1 MWGKIRNVLGI
12 LLIVAGVSL
21 IGVTIW
27 MKYDTYRQQQAVLD
41 SFRNLQFDVPEGEKK
56 DADVLEEENTK
67 ENTKENS
74 DEKNKA
80 DKVEVEKDKKPEKA
94 QLEEG
99 KGIGILN
106 IPKINLEIGIIE
118 GVSYEDIKYV
128 VGHFPGS
135 PMPGEKGNF
144 SIAGHRI
151 SYYGQAF
158 KDIDKLEKGDKVK
171 VTYNGKDYTYEI
183 TDMYEVTPNETE
195 ALNPTKDATI
205 TIVTC
210 TTDAKNR
217 VIVKGKLVE

>member
-41 SFRNLQFDVPEGEKK
+41 SFRNLQFDVPEGENK
-56 DADVLEEENTK
+56 DKEVLKEED
-67 ENTKENS
+67 TKENS
-74 DEKNKA
+74 NKA
-80 DKVEVEKDKKPEKA
+80 EKVEVEKEKKPEKA

-151 SYYGQAF
+151 SYFGQAF

-171 VTYNGKDYTYEI
+171 VTYNGKEYTYEI

>member
-12 LLIVAGVSL
+12 LLIVAGISL

-41 SFRNLQFDVPEGEKK
+41 SFRNLQFDVPEGENK
-56 DADVLEEENTK
+56 DRETLEED
-67 ENTKENS
+67 TKENS

-80 DKVEVEKDKKPEKA
+80 DKGEVEKDKKPEKA

-99 KGIGILN
+99 KGIAILN

-118 GVSYEDIKYV
+118 GVRYEDIKYV

-151 SYYGQAF
+151 SYFGQAF

-171 VTYNGKDYTYEI
+171 VTYNGKEYTYEV
-183 TDMYEVTPNETE
+183 TDMYEVTPDETE

>member
-1 MWGKIRNVLGI
+1 MWGKIRNILGI
-12 LLIVAGVSL
+12 LLIVAGISL

-41 SFRNLQFDVPEGEKK
+41 SFRNLQFDVPEGENK
-56 DADVLEEENTK
+56 DTEALKEED
-67 ENTKENS
+67 TKENS
-74 DEKNKA
+74 NKA
-80 DKVEVEKDKKPEKA
+80 EKVEVEKEKKPEKA

-144 SIAGHRI
+144 AIAGHRI
-151 SYYGQAF
+151 SYFGQAF

-171 VTYNGKDYTYEI
+171 VTYNGKEYTYEV

>member
-41 SFRNLQFDVPEGEKK
+41 SFRNLQFDVPEGENK
-56 DADVLEEENTK
+56 DRETLEED
-67 ENTKENS
+67 TKENS

-80 DKVEVEKDKKPEKA
+80 DKGGVEKDKKPEKA

-99 KGIGILN
+99 KGIAILN

-118 GVSYEDIKYV
+118 GVRYEDIKYV

-151 SYYGQAF
+151 SYFGQAF

-171 VTYNGKDYTYEI
+171 VTYNGKEYTYKV
-183 TDMYEVTPNETE
+183 TDMYEVTPDETE

>member
-56 DADVLEEENTK
+56 DADV
-67 ENTKENS
+67 
-74 DEKNKA
+74 
-80 DKVEVEKDKKPEKA
+80 VEVEKDKKPEKA

-151 SYYGQAF
+151 SYFGQAF

-171 VTYNGKDYTYEI
+171 VTYNGKEYTYEI

>member
-41 SFRNLQFDVPEGEKK
+41 SFRNLQFDVPEGENK
-56 DADVLEEENTK
+56 DRETLEED
-67 ENTKENS
+67 TKENS

-80 DKVEVEKDKKPEKA
+80 DKGEVEKDKKPEKA

-99 KGIGILN
+99 KGIAILN

-118 GVSYEDIKYV
+118 GVRYEDIKYV

-151 SYYGQAF
+151 SYFGQAF

-171 VTYNGKDYTYEI
+171 VTYNGKEYTYEV
-183 TDMYEVTPNETE
+183 TDMYEVTPDETE

>member
-1 MWGKIRNVLGI
+1 MWGKFRNVLGVI
-12 LLIVAGVSL
+12 LIVVGVSL

-41 SFRNLQFDVPEGEKK
+41 SFRNLQFDVPEGE
-56 DADVLEEENTK
+56 
-67 ENTKENS
+67 
-74 DEKNKA
+74 
-80 DKVEVEKDKKPEKA
+80 VEKDKKPEKA
-94 QLEEG
+94 QLEDG
-99 KGIGILN
+99 KGIGILD

-151 SYYGQAF
+151 SYFGQAF

-171 VTYNGKDYTYEI
+171 VTYNGKEYTYEV

>member
-1 MWGKIRNVLGI
+1 MKRIK
-12 LLIVAGVSL
+12 LI
-21 IGVTIW
+21 
-27 MKYDTYRQQQAVLD
+27 
-41 SFRNLQFDVPEGEKK
+41 
-56 DADVLEEENTK
+56 
-67 ENTKENS
+67 
-74 DEKNKA
+74 
-80 DKVEVEKDKKPEKA
+80 EKA

-151 SYYGQAF
+151 SYFGQAF

-171 VTYNGKDYTYEI
+171 VTYNGKEYTYEI

>member
-41 SFRNLQFDVPEGEKK
+41 SFRNLQFDVPEGENK
-56 DADVLEEENTK
+56 DTEALKEED
-67 ENTKENS
+67 TKENS
-74 DEKNKA
+74 NKA
-80 DKVEVEKDKKPEKA
+80 EKVEVEKDKKPEKA

-151 SYYGQAF
+151 SYFGQAF

-171 VTYNGKDYTYEI
+171 VTYNGKEYTYEV

>member
-1 MWGKIRNVLGI
+1 MWGKIRNILGI
-12 LLIVAGVSL
+12 LLIVAGISL

-41 SFRNLQFDVPEGEKK
+41 SFRNLQFDVPEGENK
-56 DADVLEEENTK
+56 DTEALKEED
-67 ENTKENS
+67 TKENS
-74 DEKNKA
+74 NKA
-80 DKVEVEKDKKPEKA
+80 ENVEGEKEKKPEKA

-135 PMPGEKGNF
+135 QMPGEKGNF

-151 SYYGQAF
+151 SYFGQAF

-171 VTYNGKDYTYEI
+171 VTYNGREYTYEV

>member
-1 MWGKIRNVLGI
+1 MWGKIRNILGI
-12 LLIVAGVSL
+12 LLIVAGISL

-41 SFRNLQFDVPEGEKK
+41 SFRNLQFDVPEGENK
-56 DADVLEEENTK
+56 DTEALKEED
-67 ENTKENS
+67 TKENS
-74 DEKNKA
+74 NKA
-80 DKVEVEKDKKPEKA
+80 EKVEVEKEKKPEKA

-151 SYYGQAF
+151 SYFGQAF

-171 VTYNGKDYTYEI
+171 VTYNGKEYTYEV
-183 TDMYEVTPNETE
+183 TDMYEVTPNETD

>member
-1 MWGKIRNVLGI
+1 MWGKIRNILGI
-12 LLIVAGVSL
+12 LLIVAGISL

-41 SFRNLQFDVPEGEKK
+41 SFRNLQFDVPEGENK
-56 DADVLEEENTK
+56 DTEALKEED
-67 ENTKENS
+67 TKENS
-74 DEKNKA
+74 NKA
-80 DKVEVEKDKKPEKA
+80 ENVEVEKEKKPEKA

-151 SYYGQAF
+151 SYFGQAF

-171 VTYNGKDYTYEI
+171 VTYNGKEYTYEV

>member
-1 MWGKIRNVLGI
+1 MWGKIRNILGI
-12 LLIVAGVSL
+12 LLIVAGISL

-27 MKYDTYRQQQAVLD
+27 MKYDTYRQQKAVLD
-41 SFRNLQFDVPEGEKK
+41 SFRNLQFDVPEGENK
-56 DADVLEEENTK
+56 DTEALK
-67 ENTKENS
+67 EDTKENS
-74 DEKNKA
+74 NKA
-80 DKVEVEKDKKPEKA
+80 EKVEVEKDKKPEKA

-151 SYYGQAF
+151 SYFGQAF

-171 VTYNGKDYTYEI
+171 VTYNGKEYTYEV

>member
-1 MWGKIRNVLGI
+1 MWGKIRNILGI
-12 LLIVAGVSL
+12 LLIVAGISL

-41 SFRNLQFDVPEGEKK
+41 SFRNLQFDVPEGENK
-56 DADVLEEENTK
+56 DTEALKEEDN
-67 ENTKENS
+67 KENS
-74 DEKNKA
+74 NKA
-80 DKVEVEKDKKPEKA
+80 EKVEVEKDKKPEKA

-151 SYYGQAF
+151 SYFGQAF

-171 VTYNGKDYTYEI
+171 VTYNGKEYTYEV

>member
-41 SFRNLQFDVPEGEKK
+41 SFRNLQFDVPEGENK
-56 DADVLEEENTK
+56 DTEALK
-67 ENTKENS
+67 EDNKENS
-74 DEKNKA
+74 NKA
-80 DKVEVEKDKKPEKA
+80 EKVEVEKDKKPEKA

-151 SYYGQAF
+151 SYFGQAF

-171 VTYNGKDYTYEI
+171 VTYNGKEYTYEV

>member
-1 MWGKIRNVLGI
+1 MWGKIRNILGI
-12 LLIVAGVSL
+12 LLIVAGISL

-41 SFRNLQFDVPEGEKK
+41 SFRNLQFDVPEGENK
-56 DADVLEEENTK
+56 DTEALK
-67 ENTKENS
+67 EDTKENS
-74 DEKNKA
+74 NKA
-80 DKVEVEKDKKPEKA
+80 EKVEVEKDKKPEKA

-151 SYYGQAF
+151 SYFGQAF

-171 VTYNGKDYTYEI
+171 VTYNGKEYTYEV

>member
-1 MWGKIRNVLGI
+1 MWGKIRNILGI
-12 LLIVAGVSL
+12 LLIVAGISL

-41 SFRNLQFDVPEGEKK
+41 SFRNLQFDVPEGKNK
-56 DADVLEEENTK
+56 DTEALKEED
-67 ENTKENS
+67 TKENS
-74 DEKNKA
+74 NKA
-80 DKVEVEKDKKPEKA
+80 EKVEVEKDKKPEKA

-128 VGHFPGS
+128 VGHFPRS

-151 SYYGQAF
+151 SYFGQAF

-171 VTYNGKDYTYEI
+171 VTYNGKEYTYEV

>member
-1 MWGKIRNVLGI
+1 MWGKFRNILGI
-12 LLIVAGVSL
+12 LLIVAGISL

-41 SFRNLQFDVPEGEKK
+41 SFRNLQFDVPEGENK
-56 DADVLEEENTK
+56 DKEVLKEED
-67 ENTKENS
+67 TKENS
-74 DEKNKA
+74 NKA
-80 DKVEVEKDKKPEKA
+80 EKVEVEKDKKPEKA

-151 SYYGQAF
+151 SYFGQAF

-171 VTYNGKDYTYEI
+171 VTYNGKEYTYEV

>member
-41 SFRNLQFDVPEGEKK
+41 SFRNLQFDVLEGENK
-56 DADVLEEENTK
+56 DRETLEED
-67 ENTKENS
+67 TKENS

-80 DKVEVEKDKKPEKA
+80 DKGEVEKDKKPEKA

-99 KGIGILN
+99 KGIAILN

-118 GVSYEDIKYV
+118 GVRYEDIKYV

-151 SYYGQAF
+151 SYFGQAF

-171 VTYNGKDYTYEI
+171 VTYNGKEYTYEV
-183 TDMYEVTPNETE
+183 TDMYEVTPDETE

>member
-1 MWGKIRNVLGI
+1 MWGKIRNILGI
-12 LLIVAGVSL
+12 LLIVAGISL

-41 SFRNLQFDVPEGEKK
+41 SFRNLQFDVPEGENK
-56 DADVLEEENTK
+56 DTEALKEED
-67 ENTKENS
+67 TKENS
-74 DEKNKA
+74 NKDE
-80 DKVEVEKDKKPEKA
+80 KVEVEKDKKPEKA

-151 SYYGQAF
+151 SYFGQAF

-171 VTYNGKDYTYEI
+171 VTYNGKEYTYEV

>member
-1 MWGKIRNVLGI
+1 MWGKIRNILGI
-12 LLIVAGVSL
+12 LLIVAGISL

-41 SFRNLQFDVPEGEKK
+41 SFRNLQFDVPEGENK
-56 DADVLEEENTK
+56 DTEALKEED
-67 ENTKENS
+67 TKENS
-74 DEKNKA
+74 NKA
-80 DKVEVEKDKKPEKA
+80 EKVEVEKEKKPEKA

-151 SYYGQAF
+151 SYFGQAF

-171 VTYNGKDYTYEI
+171 VTYNGKEYTYEV

>member
-1 MWGKIRNVLGI
+1 MWGKIRNILGI
-12 LLIVAGVSL
+12 LLIVAGISL

-41 SFRNLQFDVPEGEKK
+41 SFRNLQFDVPEGENK
-56 DADVLEEENTK
+56 DTESLKEEDN
-67 ENTKENS
+67 KENS
-74 DEKNKA
+74 NKA
-80 DKVEVEKDKKPEKA
+80 EKVEVEKEKKPEKA

-151 SYYGQAF
+151 SYFGQAF

-171 VTYNGKDYTYEI
+171 VTYNGKEYTYEV

>member
-1 MWGKIRNVLGI
+1 MWGKIRNILGI
-12 LLIVAGVSL
+12 LLIVAGISL

-41 SFRNLQFDVPEGEKK
+41 SFRNLQFDVPEGENK
-56 DADVLEEENTK
+56 DMEALKEED
-67 ENTKENS
+67 TKENS
-74 DEKNKA
+74 NKA
-80 DKVEVEKDKKPEKA
+80 EKVEVEKDKKPEKA

-151 SYYGQAF
+151 SYFGQAF

-171 VTYNGKDYTYEI
+171 VTYNGKEYTYEV

-195 ALNPTKDATI
+195 ALNQTKDATI

>member
-41 SFRNLQFDVPEGEKK
+41 SFRNLQFDVPEGENK
-56 DADVLEEENTK
+56 DTEALK
-67 ENTKENS
+67 EDTKENS
-74 DEKNKA
+74 NKDE
-80 DKVEVEKDKKPEKA
+80 KVEVEKDKKPEKA

-151 SYYGQAF
+151 SYFGQAF

-171 VTYNGKDYTYEI
+171 VTYNGKEYTYEV

>member
-41 SFRNLQFDVPEGEKK
+41 SFRNLQFDVPEGENK
-56 DADVLEEENTK
+56 DKEALKEED
-67 ENTKENS
+67 TKENS
-74 DEKNKA
+74 NKA
-80 DKVEVEKDKKPEKA
+80 EKVEVEKDKKPEKA

-151 SYYGQAF
+151 SYFGQAF

-171 VTYNGKDYTYEI
+171 VTYNGKEYTYEV

>member
-1 MWGKIRNVLGI
+1 MWGKIRNILGI
-12 LLIVAGVSL
+12 LLIVAGISL

-41 SFRNLQFDVPEGEKK
+41 SFRNLQFDVPEGENK
-56 DADVLEEENTK
+56 DKEVLKEED
-67 ENTKENS
+67 TKENS
-74 DEKNKA
+74 NKA
-80 DKVEVEKDKKPEKA
+80 EKVEVEKDKKPEKA

-151 SYYGQAF
+151 SYFGQAF

-171 VTYNGKDYTYEI
+171 VTYNGKEYTYEV

>member
-1 MWGKIRNVLGI
+1 MWGKIRNILGI
-12 LLIVAGVSL
+12 LLIVAGISL

-41 SFRNLQFDVPEGEKK
+41 SFRNLQFDVPEGENK
-56 DADVLEEENTK
+56 DTESLKEEDN
-67 ENTKENS
+67 KENS
-74 DEKNKA
+74 NKA
-80 DKVEVEKDKKPEKA
+80 EKVEVEKEKKPEKA

-128 VGHFPGS
+128 VGHFPGA

-151 SYYGQAF
+151 SYFGQAF

-171 VTYNGKDYTYEI
+171 VTYNGKEYTYEV

>member
-1 MWGKIRNVLGI
+1 MWGKFRNILGI
-12 LLIVAGVSL
+12 LLIVAGISL

-41 SFRNLQFDVPEGEKK
+41 SFRNLQFDVPEGENK
-56 DADVLEEENTK
+56 DTEALK
-67 ENTKENS
+67 EDTKENS
-74 DEKNKA
+74 NKA
-80 DKVEVEKDKKPEKA
+80 EKVEVEKDKKPEKA

-151 SYYGQAF
+151 SYFGQAF

-171 VTYNGKDYTYEI
+171 VTYNGKEYTYEV

>member
-1 MWGKIRNVLGI
+1 MWGKIRNILGI
-12 LLIVAGVSL
+12 LLIVAGISL

-41 SFRNLQFDVPEGEKK
+41 SFRNLQFDVPEGENK
-56 DADVLEEENTK
+56 DKEVLKEED
-67 ENTKENS
+67 TKENS
-74 DEKNKA
+74 NKA
-80 DKVEVEKDKKPEKA
+80 EKVEVEKEKKPEKA

-128 VGHFPGS
+128 VGHFPGA

-151 SYYGQAF
+151 SYFGQAF

-171 VTYNGKDYTYEI
+171 VTYNGKEYTYEV

>member
-41 SFRNLQFDVPEGEKK
+41 SFRNLQFDVPEGENK
-56 DADVLEEENTK
+56 DRETLEED
-67 ENTKENS
+67 TKENS

-80 DKVEVEKDKKPEKA
+80 DKGEVEKDKKPEKA

-99 KGIGILN
+99 KGIAILN

-118 GVSYEDIKYV
+118 GVRYEDIKYV

-151 SYYGQAF
+151 SYFGQAF
-158 KDIDKLEKGDKVK
+158 KDIDKLEKGNKVK
-171 VTYNGKDYTYEI
+171 VTYNGKEYTYEV
-183 TDMYEVTPNETE
+183 TNMYEVTPDETE

>member
-1 MWGKIRNVLGI
+1 MERVNWEVWGKIRNVLGI

-41 SFRNLQFDVPEGEKK
+41 SFRNLQFDVPEGENK
-56 DADVLEEENTK
+56 DTEALKEED
-67 ENTKENS
+67 TKENS
-74 DEKNKA
+74 NKA
-80 DKVEVEKDKKPEKA
+80 EKVEVEKDKKPEKA

-106 IPKINLEIGIIE
+106 IPKINWEIGIIE

-151 SYYGQAF
+151 SYFGQAF

-171 VTYNGKDYTYEI
+171 VTYNGKEYTYEV

-195 ALNPTKDATI
+195 AVNPTKDATI

>member
-1 MWGKIRNVLGI
+1 MWGKIRNILGI
-12 LLIVAGVSL
+12 LLIVAGISL

-41 SFRNLQFDVPEGEKK
+41 SFRNLQFDVPEGENK
-56 DADVLEEENTK
+56 DMEALKEEDN
-67 ENTKENS
+67 KENS
-74 DEKNKA
+74 NKA
-80 DKVEVEKDKKPEKA
+80 EKVEVEKEKKPEKA

-151 SYYGQAF
+151 SYFGQAF

-171 VTYNGKDYTYEI
+171 VTYNGKEYTYEV

>member
-1 MWGKIRNVLGI
+1 MWGKIRNILGI
-12 LLIVAGVSL
+12 LLIVAGISL

-41 SFRNLQFDVPEGEKK
+41 SFRNLQFDVPEGENK
-56 DADVLEEENTK
+56 DK
-67 ENTKENS
+67 EALKEDTKENS
-74 DEKNKA
+74 NKA
-80 DKVEVEKDKKPEKA
+80 EKVEVEKDKKPEKA

-151 SYYGQAF
+151 SYFGQAF

-171 VTYNGKDYTYEI
+171 VTYNGKEYTYEV

>member
-1 MWGKIRNVLGI
+1 MWGKIRNILGI
-12 LLIVAGVSL
+12 LLIVAGISL

-41 SFRNLQFDVPEGEKK
+41 SFRNLQFDVPEGENK
-56 DADVLEEENTK
+56 DTEALKEED
-67 ENTKENS
+67 TKENS
-74 DEKNKA
+74 NKA
-80 DKVEVEKDKKPEKA
+80 EKVEVEKDKKPEKA

-151 SYYGQAF
+151 SYFGQAF

-171 VTYNGKDYTYEI
+171 VTYNGKEYTYEV

>member
-27 MKYDTYRQQQAVLD
+27 MKYDTYRQQQAILD

-56 DADVLEEENTK
+56 NSEVVE
-67 ENTKENS
+67 ENS

-80 DKVEVEKDKKPEKA
+80 DKGKVEEDKKPEKA

-151 SYYGQAF
+151 SYFGQAF
-158 KDIDKLEKGDKVK
+158 KDIDKIEKGDKVK
-171 VTYNGKDYTYEI
+171 VTYNGKEYTYEV

>member
-144 SIAGHRI
+144 SIAGHRT
-151 SYYGQAF
+151 SYFGQAF

-171 VTYNGKDYTYEI
+171 VTYNGKEYTYEI